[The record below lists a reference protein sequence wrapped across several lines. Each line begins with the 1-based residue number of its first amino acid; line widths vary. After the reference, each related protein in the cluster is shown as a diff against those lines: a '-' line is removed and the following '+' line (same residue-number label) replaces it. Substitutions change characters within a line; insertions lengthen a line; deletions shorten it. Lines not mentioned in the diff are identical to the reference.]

1 MVSAQDCRSAGEEIK
16 MSNEM
21 INALNKLAEKF
32 GIVIDWTSDNL
43 APYLTDLYGRIVTY
57 NRFIYTAGEIF
68 GLVVMIICGVL
79 IYRMYKRA
87 QNNYDREYEVFE
99 FTVSLIAALVL
110 FFTVMFML
118 SFLGDTISA
127 WILPEKLILQMLAY

>member
-1 MVSAQDCRSAGEEIK
+1 

-21 INALNKLAEKF
+21 INVLNKLAEKF

-43 APYLTDLYGRIVTY
+43 APYLTDLYGKIVTY

-79 IYRMYKRA
+79 IYRMHKRA
-87 QNNYDREYEVFE
+87 QNSYDGGYEVFE
-99 FTVSLIAALVL
+99 FTVSVIAASVL
-110 FFTVMFML
+110 FIA
-118 SFLGDTISA
+118 FLVASLNIGDAISA
-127 WILPEKLILQMLAY
+127 WILPEKLILQML

>member
-1 MVSAQDCRSAGEEIK
+1 

-21 INALNKLAEKF
+21 INVLNKLAEKF
-32 GIVIDWTSDNL
+32 GVVIDWTSDNL
-43 APYLTDLYGRIVTY
+43 ALYLTELYGRIVIY
-57 NRFIYTAGEIF
+57 NRFTYTAGEIF

-87 QNNYDREYEVFE
+87 QSNYDREYEIFE
-99 FTVSLIAALVL
+99 LIVSIFAAFVL
-110 FFTVMFML
+110 FYTVMLML
-118 SFLGDTISA
+118 LFLGDAISA